1 MVHLSNTFF
10 QYLYSIILSRSQDI
24 DFKLMQDLLNTI
36 LIDSILDY
44 FGYYFFKLVFE
55 GLALVSRVDSFK
67 SYCESSHFRLVK
79 P

>member
-55 GLALVSRVDSFK
+55 GLALVSRVDSFE
-67 SYCESSHFRLVK
+67 SNYESSHFRLVK